1 MEEEEEE
8 ATTLIQ
14 NEKKWKGIEFPL
26 SHFQKV
32 CQFHI
37 ECGVNIP
44 KEEQRNILT
53 ENPKLVQEAF
63 NFIKEECNEY
73 LKGLREDDKIEQLDG
88 LVDTSYVVLRLCALI
103 GSNMDKLEYEH
114 KHEWKPKTLKDLE
127 IRTNST
133 TVSIH
138 NLIEDQLVEMDK
150 CIRERDY
157 DLLVRSLYD
166 LEYIVKR
173 IGSILLREKG
183 TKKITRPEDSWMYWE
198 EAFDCIHNNNMSKL
212 CDSEEEAIKTVNEK
226 YKDDPL
232 YKTVT
237 YRKAPDNKHWVVYDK
252 DRQKVLKS
260 YKWVQVDLSHFFM

>member
-1 MEEEEEE
+1 MEEV
-8 ATTLIQ
+8 TTSIQ
-14 NEKKWKGIEFPL
+14 SEKIFKGIEFPL

-44 KEEQRNILT
+44 KEEQRNIFT
-53 ENPKLVQEAF
+53 EDPKLVQEAF

-114 KHEWKPKTLKDLE
+114 KHEWKPETLKDLE
-127 IRTNST
+127 IRIDST
-133 TVSIH
+133 CVSIYE
-138 NLIEDQLVEMDK
+138 LIEDQLVEMDQ
-150 CIRERDY
+150 CIREKDY
-157 DLLVRSLYD
+157 DRLVRSLYD

-173 IGSILLREKG
+173 IGLILLKENG
-183 TKKITRPEDSWMYWE
+183 LKKTTRPEDTWTYWE
-198 EAFDCIHNNNMSKL
+198 EAFECIHDNNMNKL
-212 CDSEEEAIKTVNEK
+212 CASEEEAIKTVNEK

-232 YKTVT
+232 YTTVT
-237 YRKAPDNKHWVVYDK
+237 YRKAPDNKHWVVYDEN
-252 DRQKVLKS
+252 RQKVLKS
-260 YKWVQVDLSHFFM
+260 YKWVQVDLSHFFV